1 MKTLTN
7 QKNTNIM
14 KKFIIYCEDRGSFL
28 KGSPNGVTRW
38 DLNKYEAK
46 EFDTKLGAE
55 AEIKE
60 CQDFNF
66 NNFKDLEVRTNQY

>member
-1 MKTLTN
+1 
-7 QKNTNIM
+7 M

-46 EFDTKLGAE
+46 EFNTEAE
-55 AEIKE
+55 AEKE
-60 CQDFNF
+60 IETLKSASVINF
-66 NNFKDLEVRTNQY
+66 NYLEVRYNQQ